1 MMKKFLIGGASPSVD
16 VWDVAVAVAG
26 QAPLVAV
33 AVVVLYVLLS
43 REIRNE
49 VRRVE
54 RRIERLEE
62 RVVRLEGLTS
72 KIEEQL
78 GRVESDV
85 AELKERVGRLE
96 ERLGRVE
103 SDVAELKERVGRLE
117 ERLGRVESDVAELK
131 ERVGRL
137 EEQFKGLKEQL
148 GRVEG
153 QMGQLVKAFQIYN
166 STLLK
171 VLSSKG
177 VLTETEAEALSS
189 HLLYV
194 PPAKSKYFTE
204 EVRQR
209 LIEILKGVKE
219 GRYTAA
225 DVKEL
230 KRISELIEKE
240 GWENNRRDLLD
251 YNLKLQMLIAILEGR
266 LIARGEWRPE
276 WDLEDW

>member
-1 MMKKFLIGGASPSVD
+1 VD

-54 RRIERLEE
+54 RRIDKLEE
-62 RVVRLEGLTS
+62 RVVRLEERTS
-72 KIEEQL
+72 KIEEQM
-78 GRVESDV
+78 GRVENDV
-85 AELKERVGRLE
+85 AEIKGRVGRLE
-96 ERLGRVE
+96 
-103 SDVAELKERVGRLE
+103 
-117 ERLGRVESDVAELK
+117 
-131 ERVGRL
+131 
-137 EEQFKGLKEQL
+137 EQL

-153 QMGQLVKAFQIYN
+153 QVGQLVRAFQIYN

-177 VLTETEAEALSS
+177 VLTETEAETLSS

-219 GRYTAA
+219 GRNTVAE
-225 DVKEL
+225 VKEL
-230 KRISELIEKE
+230 RRISDLIEKE

-251 YNLKLQMLIAILEGR
+251 YNLKLQMLIAIVVLQIPLR
-266 LIARGEWRPE
+266 APLPPR
-276 WDLEDW
+276 D

>member
-1 MMKKFLIGGASPSVD
+1 
-16 VWDVAVAVAG
+16 
-26 QAPLVAV
+26 
-33 AVVVLYVLLS
+33 
-43 REIRNE
+43 
-49 VRRVE
+49 
-54 RRIERLEE
+54 
-62 RVVRLEGLTS
+62 
-72 KIEEQL
+72 
-78 GRVESDV
+78 
-85 AELKERVGRLE
+85 
-96 ERLGRVE
+96 
-103 SDVAELKERVGRLE
+103 
-117 ERLGRVESDVAELK
+117 
-131 ERVGRL
+131 
-137 EEQFKGLKEQL
+137 
-148 GRVEG
+148 
-153 QMGQLVKAFQIYN
+153 
-166 STLLK
+166 
-171 VLSSKG
+171 

-219 GRYTAA
+219 GRYTAT

-266 LIARGEWRPE
+266 LIARGERRLE

>member
-1 MMKKFLIGGASPSVD
+1 VKKFLTGGASPSVD

-33 AVVVLYVLLS
+33 AVVVLYVLLG

-54 RRIERLEE
+54 RRIDKLEE
-62 RVVRLEGLTS
+62 RVVRLEERTS
-72 KIEEQL
+72 KIEEQM

-85 AELKERVGRLE
+85 AEIKGRVARLE

-103 SDVAELKERVGRLE
+103 NDVAELKGRVGH
-117 ERLGRVESDVAELK
+117 
-131 ERVGRL
+131 L

-153 QMGQLVKAFQIYN
+153 QVGQLVRTFQIYN

-230 KRISELIEKE
+230 RRISELIEKE

-276 WDLEDW
+276 WDLENW

>member
-1 MMKKFLIGGASPSVD
+1 
-16 VWDVAVAVAG
+16 
-26 QAPLVAV
+26 
-33 AVVVLYVLLS
+33 
-43 REIRNE
+43 
-49 VRRVE
+49 
-54 RRIERLEE
+54 
-62 RVVRLEGLTS
+62 
-72 KIEEQL
+72 
-78 GRVESDV
+78 VESDV
-85 AELKERVGRLE
+85 AELKGRVARLE
-96 ERLGRVE
+96 
-103 SDVAELKERVGRLE
+103 
-117 ERLGRVESDVAELK
+117 
-131 ERVGRL
+131 
-137 EEQFKGLKEQL
+137 EQL

-153 QMGQLVKAFQIYN
+153 QVGQLVRTFQIYN

-219 GRYTAA
+219 GRYTVA

-266 LIARGEWRPE
+266 LIARGEWRLE